1 MAGEQVA
8 VRRRNDDA
16 KLIEAELVGHFNF
29 IVLNRAAGPELFVRG
44 IPVSTVETF
53 WIIAVLLIIRSDAVG
68 GVGDFDKFRAAAAAG
83 IGNFDY
89 ILFPVFSESLRQ
101 RRRPVRSDLV
111 GVFRQTTSLLVCP
124 DSRVIFDRFAETVV
138 FLAGTATLK
147 RTLVGIGKANVH
159 RLGRNRESG
168 RLEFGI
174 PLKNVVVHISAR
186 LANTLQHDRIVLDL
200 RFRCIEK
207 FSPARE
213 MFRIKNVIDEAV
225 P

>member
-1 MAGEQVA
+1 MAGEQVS

-29 IVLNRAAGPELFVRG
+29 IVLNHAAGPELLVGR
-44 IPVSTVETF
+44 IPVSAVETF
-53 WIIAVLLIIRSDAVG
+53 WIIAVLLIIRSDTVG
-68 GVGDFDKFRAAAAAG
+68 GVSDFDELCAAAAAG
-83 IGNFDY
+83 IRNLNY
-89 ILFPVFSESLRQ
+89 ILFLVMAEFFRQ
-101 RRRPVRSDLV
+101 WCSSVRSDLI

-159 RLGRNRESG
+159 RLGQNVITG
-168 RLEFGI
+168 RLEPGI
-174 PLKNVVVHISAR
+174 TLENVIVDVCAR

-200 RFRCIEK
+200 RFGRIEK
-207 FSPARE
+207 FSPTRE

>member
-16 KLIEAELVGHFNF
+16 KFIEAEFVGLFDLVVFDH
-29 IVLNRAAGPELFVRG
+29 AAGPELLVGR
-44 IPVSTVETF
+44 IPVSAVETF
-53 WIIAVLLIIRSDAVG
+53 WIIAVLLIVRSDTVG
-68 GVGDFDKFRAAAAAG
+68 GVSDFDELCAAAAAG
-83 IGNFDY
+83 VRNFNY
-89 ILFPVFSESLRQ
+89 ILFLVMAEFFRQ
-101 RRRPVRSDLV
+101 WCSSARSDLV

-174 PLKNVVVHISAR
+174 PLENIVVHISAR
-186 LANTLQHDRIVLDL
+186 LAHALQHDRIVLYL
-200 RFRCIEK
+200 RFGCIEK